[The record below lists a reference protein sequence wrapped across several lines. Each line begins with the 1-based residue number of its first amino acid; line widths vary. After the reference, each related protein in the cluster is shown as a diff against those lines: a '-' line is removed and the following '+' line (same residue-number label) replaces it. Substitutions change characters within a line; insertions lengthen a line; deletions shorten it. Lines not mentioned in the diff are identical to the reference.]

1 MSRVTL
7 RPPNGPK
14 YDAPSFLALPDDR
27 KSRIRRFFIKPYKR
41 IALIILEQDVI
52 VRLMLLN
59 ERIFK
64 NKRLKLRVDDNNVKV
79 VYLLYHRLDLWQVRA
94 AKIAR
99 DTVFQFFALPTY
111 MTCPDASS
119 NV

>member
-1 MSRVTL
+1 M
-7 RPPNGPK
+7 
-14 YDAPSFLALPDDR
+14 
-27 KSRIRRFFIKPYKR
+27 
-41 IALIILEQDVI
+41 
-52 VRLMLLN
+52 RLMLLN

-99 DTVFQFFALPTY
+99 DTVFELFCLAYIYDLPRRVEHNVNAREHRQLICFFKQLLAHLSPH
-111 MTCPDASS
+111 CPYFPQCTRRLRKR
-119 NV
+119 